1 MKKLIKYNLITIIIK
16 IENSVTSGKNGKWYS
31 RRIFIYSYFS
41 IGFHL
46 FFFSLY
52 AGHIL
57 CIHILSVQYAVWA
70 FRSITIITSL
80 NRWSNFM
87 FSIETASVWGQ
98 LFNSTKLV
106 IKTIHDVHVALM
118 VSFAAHVRGDSCN
131 NDGTAITM
139 WRRLYGEYGVYTIV
153 LLLLANVR

>member
-1 MKKLIKYNLITIIIK
+1 M
-16 IENSVTSGKNGKWYS
+16 
-31 RRIFIYSYFS
+31 IFSSYFY
-41 IGFHL
+41 L
-46 FFFSLY
+46 FIFFNRFSLVIFPCMR
-52 AGHIL
+52 AAIGWPM
-57 CIHILSVQYAVWA
+57 IHILSIQYAVWA
-70 FRSITIITSL
+70 FGSITIITSL

-87 FSIETASVWGQ
+87 FSNETASVWGQ

-106 IKTIHDVHVALM
+106 IRTIHDVHVALM
-118 VSFAAHVRGDSCN
+118 VSFAAHVCGNSCN